1 MSAHPNARDDHGVYR
16 LVAAPPGDDATVE
29 RSFIVGWLRLAVA
42 ALAVAGLFAL
52 LVAVA
57 RTPTVQRFV
66 GEGYFRLSLVAH
78 VTFSLNVWS
87 LSFTAALW
95 ALALARLRL
104 PINAPVARAT
114 LATACAGAVLMG
126 VASVGG
132 VGEPLLVDY
141 IPILD
146 HPLFIGGLGAFHIAV
161 GIAAASFIVALR
173 SASAPLPLYARALRL
188 AAATYLM
195 AMLTAAVA
203 FEAGWSFDWPTL
215 AWGPGHLLQVV
226 NAASLV
232 AAWTLMLPSRGE
244 GPLALLTRAAL
255 PLFLLPAVVVPF
267 LYLLPGPVLLGA
279 MGAITWLGL
288 TAPTVLAWLVAAS
301 AIVRGPRQGV
311 PVVALGV
318 SLVLFAL
325 GGIESLFGL
334 EGDTRVTA
342 HYHGTVG
349 AVTVA
354 YMGLTYQLLP
364 MLGLRLRLSR
374 LARLQP
380 ALYGLGLLFLIASL
394 FWAASHGGQRKA
406 FEAFAQ
412 YSGLFGPMTVFVV
425 GAVLALLGGAAFVL
439 SSGASLMAGTRQAS
453 PRGERYTEALRLP
466 GVSGPGVRPGVER
479 PVAAAGRAAQ
489 R

>member
-1 MSAHPNARDDHGVYR
+1 MRTLVRPMAGSSTRKGNDVFR
-16 LVAAPPGDDATVE
+16 LVDMRGDDKATE

-57 RTPTVQRFV
+57 RTPTMQRFV

-87 LSFTAALW
+87 MSFTAALW
-95 ALALARLRL
+95 ALAVARLRL
-104 PINAPVARAT
+104 PIHAGVARAT

-126 VASVGG
+126 TASVGG

-141 IPILD
+141 IPVLD
-146 HPLFIGGLGAFHIAV
+146 HPLFVGGLAAFHVAI
-161 GIAAASFIVALR
+161 GIAAATFIVALR
-173 SASAPLPLYARALRL
+173 SASAPLPLYARALRI
-188 AAATYLM
+188 AAAAYLM
-195 AMLTAAVA
+195 ALLTAALA
-203 FEAGWSFDWPTL
+203 FEAGWAFDWPTL

-232 AAWTLMLPSRGE
+232 AAWTLMLPSRADGL
-244 GPLALLTRAAL
+244 LAALTRAAL
-255 PLFLLPAVVVPF
+255 PIFLLPAVVVPF
-267 LYLLPGPVLLGA
+267 LYLVPGPVMLGA
-279 MGAITWLGL
+279 MGTVTWMGL
-288 TAPTVLAWLVAAS
+288 TAPTALAWLVAAS

-311 PVVALGV
+311 PVAALGV

-364 MLGLRLRLSR
+364 MLGLRLRLAR

-439 SSGASLMAGTRQAS
+439 VCGASLLVRSREASLPSEPHPARRRATVVTWSTR
-453 PRGERYTEALRLP
+453 
-466 GVSGPGVRPGVER
+466 
-479 PVAAAGRAAQ
+479 
-489 R
+489 